1 MIFIINQNKIKWCSS
16 KHKHKN
22 KQSTYSVSQAGNF
35 LKTCMYIFTV
45 ITLYFLIC
53 LTTYYPNCL
62 FVHYEAIINKTPGQT
77 DHLSIQ
83 YIFFL
88 KTGFKEGC
96 RKSKGFV
103 FKSLTIKT

>member
-1 MIFIINQNKIKWCSS
+1 MFN
-16 KHKHKN
+16 
-22 KQSTYSVSQAGNF
+22 YLLSQ
-35 LKTCMYIFTV
+35 L
-45 ITLYFLIC
+45 
-53 LTTYYPNCL
+53 P
-62 FVHYEAIINKTPGQT
+62 VHYEAIINKTPGQT

-83 YIFFL
+83 YIFFV